1 MARSARR
8 SMDGSRELC
17 SDVTRARPAAPTVE
31 STSLS
36 VMDVP
41 AARLTFQVYE
51 PDEPDWVGNETRLAE
66 AGLPPSITERK
77 MSPAGA
83 SLQLMAAGWLY
94 VQVRQEGCER
104 GSAQTVRAI
113 GAG

>member
-1 MARSARR
+1 
-8 SMDGSRELC
+8 
-17 SDVTRARPAAPTVE
+17 
-31 STSLS
+31 
-36 VMDVP
+36 MDVP

-83 SLQLMAAGWLY
+83 SLQLIAAGW
-94 VQVRQEGCER
+94 QVTSEG
-104 GSAQTVRAI
+104 GD
-113 GAG
+113 

>member
-1 MARSARR
+1 MNGDGARVSGLALLFGLHNTMSARLEATTC
-8 SMDGSRELC
+8 GSGAQ
-17 SDVTRARPAAPTVE
+17 RALTLAVE

-83 SLQLMAAGWLY
+83 SLQLMAAGWLF
-94 VQVRQEGCER
+94 VEVHEEG
-104 GSAQTVRAI
+104 
-113 GAG
+113 